1 MRSSILRLMLGA
13 SVAVA
18 LAASAGH
25 AQDTPQSTPQDPPA
39 GALAPNQTAAFGASL
54 PLVFTYTENF
64 DCVDEPTDDLNFNGI
79 LAESDPAEFQTP
91 ICQVGTEPKHDPTG
105 AQVQTTD
112 KLWVLVP
119 FFGTDTTDTDAIA
132 CPANARPG
140 LLCGKALG
148 DTLISLF
155 GIVPEGFKQ
164 TPSVPVQCPDP
175 GSPPG
180 TCTMHASTLDLFPA
194 LVALGKLPATPKQ
207 NIFVP
212 TPNHSHVI
220 NQDVFQKAPQWW
232 QVITVLV
239 TDPADFPTPDG
250 SSGITSVKKL
260 RKAQKDGGALGDVPS
275 NFYLFFGSMKGMKM

>member
-1 MRSSILRLMLGA
+1 MRSSILRSMLGA
-13 SVAVA
+13 SLGIALVAGTA
-18 LAASAGH
+18 I
-25 AQDTPQSTPQDPPA
+25 AQDTSQDTSTS
-39 GALAPNQTAAFGASL
+39 ALAPNQTAAFGASM

-64 DCVDEPTDDLNFNGI
+64 DCVDAAKDDLNFNGI
-79 LAESDPAEFQTP
+79 LAESDPLEFQTP
-91 ICQVGTEPKHDPTG
+91 ICQVGKEPKHDPTG
-105 AQVQTTD
+105 ALATTTD

-164 TPSVPVQCPDP
+164 MPSVPVQCPDP
-175 GSPPG
+175 GSSPG
-180 TCTMHASTLDLFPA
+180 NCTMHASTLDLFPV
-194 LVALGKLPATPKQ
+194 LVALGKLPATPQQ
-207 NIFVP
+207 NVFVP

-220 NQDVFQKAPQWW
+220 NKDLFQKAPQWW

-239 TDPADFPTPDG
+239 TDPADWPTADG
-250 SSGITSVKKL
+250 KSGITGIVKL
-260 RKAQKDGGALGDVPS
+260 RKAQKAGGALEDVPS

>member
-1 MRSSILRLMLGA
+1 MRRSMLRLMLGA
-13 SVAVA
+13 GLVG
-18 LAASAGH
+18 LAAGTGL
-25 AQDTPQSTPQDPPA
+25 AQNTPQDAPA
-39 GALAPNQTAAFGASL
+39 AMLAPNQTAAFGADV
-54 PLVFTYTENF
+54 PLLFTYTENF

-79 LAESDPAEFQTP
+79 LAQSDPAEFQIP

-105 AQVQTTD
+105 AGVQTTD

-132 CPANARPG
+132 CPPNARAG

-164 TPSVPVQCPDP
+164 IPSVPVQCPDQ

-180 TCTMHASTLDLFPA
+180 TCTMHASTIDLFPA
-194 LVALGKLPATPKQ
+194 LVALGKIPATPKQ

-220 NQDVFQKAPQWW
+220 DKDLFQKAPQWW

-250 SSGITSVKKL
+250 KSGITSVKKL
-260 RKAQKDGGALGDVPS
+260 REAQKAGGALGDVPS
-275 NFYLFFGSMKGMKM
+275 NFYLFFNSMKGMKM